1 MTEKAVAV
9 KYHEGLPAPFVIAKG
24 RRNTAERLI
33 KIAKENGI
41 VIVKEESLAE
51 RLMVVEV
58 GEWIPEEL
66 YGIMAEVLA
75 FVYTLEE

>member
-9 KYHEGLPAPFVIAKG
+9 KYHEGLPAPFVIAQG
-24 RRNTAERLI
+24 RRKTAERLVE
-33 KIAKENGI
+33 IAKENGI

-51 RLMVVEV
+51 RLMVIEV

-75 FVYTLEE
+75 FVYTLEK